1 MKDVIAQAWQAW
13 CPGVT
18 PTGAVQRRGTRIA
31 EAMLGIGV
39 LWSIAG
45 VMLTP
50 TMKFYFQMV
59 ALFVYLPSLW
69 LCIARRRELGHLLRA
84 HRELW
89 LLLALF
95 GWAVLSLLWSTTG
108 KPLGN
113 LKSVSLFMLF
123 ILGWVLWARAD
134 ERRLRLT
141 MLSLVLVIGL
151 YSLAALVMPPI
162 YAGGRLSGFG
172 GFLDNPNAAAYSI
185 SFVTVLCVPL
195 LPRRGWG
202 QLPWALLLAAALV
215 YVALCGSRGALLAL
229 MVTAIFSLSLVP
241 GRIAKLLPLLLLVG
255 GATLVVVEPGLME
268 RGDAERFE
276 LLRNVWPLIQQHF
289 WIGVGLGSDYAAT
302 SGRTIYENGAHNF
315 PVHTA
320 IQYGVPAM
328 LVFVV
333 LWGMIGYRAWRCRS
347 RALGLSVL
355 LLWVFSSVAMQFDVF
370 SLWERTRAMWL
381 MPWVVI
387 LLGLSLERWPR
398 SGRRTEELP
407 EVR

>member
-1 MKDVIAQAWQAW
+1 MKDVIAHAWSAW
-13 CPGVT
+13 CPRMT
-18 PTGAVQRRGTRIA
+18 PTGASQGRGSRIA

-50 TMKFYFQMV
+50 SMKFYFQMV

-69 LCIARRRELGHLLRA
+69 LCIARRQEIGHLFCT
-84 HRELW
+84 HRGAW
-89 LLLALF
+89 VLLALYA
-95 GWAVLSLLWSTTG
+95 WAVLSLLWSTGG
-108 KPLGN
+108 KPLGQ

-123 ILGWVLWARAD
+123 AFGWVLWARAD
-134 ERRLRLT
+134 ERRLRLA
-141 MLSLVLVIGL
+141 MLSLALVVGL
-151 YSLAALVMPPI
+151 YSLAALIFAPAFGV
-162 YAGGRLSGFG
+162 GRLSGFG

-185 SFVTVLCVPL
+185 AFVAVMCVPL
-195 LPRRGWG
+195 LPRRGWR
-202 QLPWALLLAAALV
+202 QLPWVMLLAVSLI

-229 MVTAIFSLSLVP
+229 MITAIFSLSLVP

-255 GATLVVVEPGLME
+255 GAALVITEPGLME

-276 LLRNVWPLIQQHF
+276 LLRNAWPQIQQHF
-289 WIGVGLGSDYAAT
+289 WIGVGLGADYSVT
-302 SGRTIYENGAHNF
+302 SGNSVYENGAHNF

-320 IQYGVPAM
+320 IQYGVPA
-328 LVFVV
+328 LLAFLV
-333 LWGMIGYRAWRCRS
+333 LWGMIGYHAWCCRA
-347 RALGLSVL
+347 RALGLSVM

-387 LLGLSLERWPR
+387 LLGLSLERWPQ
-398 SGRRTEELP
+398 
-407 EVR
+407 VRPAVMEPS

>member
-1 MKDVIAQAWQAW
+1 MKEMFAHAWLAW
-13 CPGVT
+13 CPRMT
-18 PTGAVQRRGTRIA
+18 PMGASQCRAGRVA

-50 TMKFYFQMV
+50 SMKFYFQMV

-69 LCIARRRELGHLLRA
+69 LCIARRQELGHLLRA
-84 HRELW
+84 RREIW
-89 LLLALF
+89 ILLALF
-95 GWAVLSLLWSTTG
+95 GWAVFSLLWSGTE
-108 KPLGN
+108 KPLGQ
-113 LKSVSLFMLF
+113 LKMVSLFMLF

-134 ERRLRLT
+134 ERRLCLAI
-141 MLSLVLVIGL
+141 LSLALVVGL
-151 YSLAALVMPPI
+151 YSLVALMFAPD
-162 YAGGRLSGFG
+162 YGGGRLSGFG

-185 SFVTVLCVPL
+185 AFVTVMCVPL
-195 LPRRGWG
+195 LPRRGWR
-202 QLPWALLLAAALV
+202 QLPWVFLLAASLV

-241 GRIAKLLPLLLLVG
+241 GRIAKLLPLLLLLG
-255 GATLVVVEPGLME
+255 GATLVVVEPGLMA

-276 LLRNVWPLIQQHF
+276 LLRSAWPQVQQHV
-289 WIGVGLGSDYAAT
+289 WLGVGLGADYAVT
-302 SGRTIYENGAHNF
+302 SGKAVYENGVHNF

-320 IQYGVPAM
+320 IQYGVPA
-328 LVFVV
+328 LLAFLV
-333 LWGMIGYRAWRCRS
+333 LWGMIGYRAWCCRS
-347 RALGLSVL
+347 RALGLSVM

-387 LLGLSLERWPR
+387 LLGLSLERWPQ
-398 SGRRTEELP
+398 
-407 EVR
+407 VRPAIMEPN

>member
-1 MKDVIAQAWQAW
+1 
-13 CPGVT
+13 
-18 PTGAVQRRGTRIA
+18 
-31 EAMLGIGV
+31 MLGIGV

-50 TMKFYFQMV
+50 SMKFYFQMV

-69 LCIARRRELGHLLRA
+69 LCITRRQELGHLLRA

-95 GWAVLSLLWSTTG
+95 GWAVLSLLWSKTG
-108 KPLGN
+108 KPAGN

-123 ILGWVLWARAD
+123 IFGWVLWARAD

-141 MLSLVLVIGL
+141 MLSLALVVGL
-151 YSLAALVMPPI
+151 YSVAALLFAPAYGM
-162 YAGGRLSGFG
+162 GRLNGFG

-185 SFVTVLCVPL
+185 AFVTVLCVPL
-195 LPRRGWG
+195 LPRRGWS
-202 QLPWALLLAAALV
+202 QLPWVLLLAASLI
-215 YVALCGSRGALLAL
+215 YVVLCGSRGALLAL

-276 LLRNVWPLIQQHF
+276 LLRNAWPQIQQHF
-289 WIGVGLGSDYAAT
+289 WFGVGLGGDYSVT
-302 SGRTIYENGAHNF
+302 SGRSVYENGAHNF

-320 IQYGVPAM
+320 IQYGVPA
-328 LVFVV
+328 LLAFLV
-333 LWGMIGYRAWRCRS
+333 LWGSIGYNAWRSRS
-347 RALGLSVL
+347 RALGLSVM

-387 LLGLSLERWPR
+387 LLGLSLERWPQ
-398 SGRRTEELP
+398 
-407 EVR
+407 VRPAVMEPN